1 MAFDVDEEILQ
12 DFLIEA
18 GEILELLQEQL
29 VALENNPDDTN
40 LLNAIFRGF
49 HTVKGGAGFL
59 SLTPMV
65 DVCHEAENTFDLLR
79 TGKRSVSAEL
89 MDIILQAVDAINT
102 MFAQTQQGEQQDPA
116 DPALLAK
123 LKMLSSG
130 EPLPSE
136 SGQSSAEVEPLPE
149 PEPEPEPVIETV
161 FEVAAVEDMPIEKSE
176 LSDSSIDEID
186 EAEFEALL
194 DALHGAGKG
203 PGVSAPQADAAP
215 AVQNKPQATSASA
228 SDDITDDEFEALL
241 DELHGSGKFKGKVE
255 EPAKPKVEAVV
266 AAPKP
271 AAPAVDSD
279 EITEDEFER
288 LLDEL
293 HGKGG
298 APAKVTAKAESAPAK
313 TEPAKAPPSAAAP
326 STPAAPKASVATPA
340 TPPAVK
346 AKTDVAVAEK
356 APAKAAA
363 AASANVPQGETT
375 VRVDTA
381 RLDQIMNMVGELV
394 LVRNRLLSLGISR
407 DDEEMSKALANLDLV
422 TADLQGAVM
431 KTRMQPIK
439 KVFGRF
445 PRVVRDLARTLN
457 KEIDLVL
464 VGEETDLDKNLV
476 EALADP
482 LVHLVR
488 NSVDHGIEMPNDREA
503 SGKPRTGTITLSAS
517 QEGDHILLKIEDDG
531 AGMDPE
537 KLKQIAIKRG
547 VLDEDTAARM
557 TDSEAYNLIF
567 APGFS
572 TKVEISDISGRGV
585 GMDVVKTRITQ
596 LNGTVHIDSMKG
608 KGTVLEIKV
617 PLTLAIM
624 PTLMVDV
631 AKQVFA
637 LPLSSVNEIFHLD
650 LTKTNIV
657 DGQLTVIVRNKAV
670 PLFYLEQW
678 LHRNRTNFKHGDK
691 KHGHVVIVQLGM
703 MQIGF
708 VVDALI
714 GQEEVVIKPLGA
726 LLHGTP
732 GMAGATITSDG
743 GIALILDVPGLLKHY
758 AKNKS

>member
-29 VALENNPDDTN
+29 VALENNPDDTD

-79 TGKRSVSAEL
+79 TGKRSVSSAL
-89 MDIILQAVDAINT
+89 MDIILHAVDAINT
-102 MFAQTQQGEQQDPA
+102 MFAQTQAGQEQDPA
-116 DPALLAK
+116 DPDLLARLK
-123 LKMLSSG
+123 LLSSG
-130 EPLPSE
+130 APLPNE
-136 SGQSSAEVEPLPE
+136 GGAPTIEAAE
-149 PEPEPEPVIETV
+149 PEQEFAGIELFDTPMPDDNASNGIEL
-161 FEVAAVEDMPIEKSE
+161 FDSPSSSEACVANGG
-176 LSDSSIDEID
+176 SIDEIND
-186 EAEFEALL
+186 SEFEALL
-194 DALHGAGKG
+194 DALHGSGKG
-203 PGVSAPQADAAP
+203 PSATTPP
-215 AVQNKPQATSASA
+215 AATSAPVTPPKAKAPVAA
-228 SDDITDDEFEALL
+228 SSDEITDDEFEALL
-241 DELHGSGKFKGKVE
+241 DELHGSGGFKSAVDTKDTSAKSTPVA
-255 EPAKPKVEAVV
+255 AKPAVE
-266 AAPKP
+266 PI
-271 AAPAVDSD
+271 VDGDDISD
-279 EITEDEFER
+279 DEFER

-293 HGKGG
+293 HGKGA
-298 APAKVTAKAESAPAK
+298 APSKSVVPEAQPTPAV
-313 TEPAKAPPSAAAP
+313 AKAPAAAEP
-326 STPAAPKASVATPA
+326 KAAPKVEARAEPRAELVPKDK
-340 TPPAVK
+340 PAVP
-346 AKTDVAVAEK
+346 
-356 APAKAAA
+356 APAAKAT
-363 AASANVPQGETT
+363 SSGVPQGETT

-394 LVRNRLLSLGISR
+394 LVRNRLVSLGITR
-407 DDEEMSKALANLDLV
+407 EDEEMSKALANLDLV

-457 KEIDLVL
+457 KEIDLIM

-488 NSVDHGIEMPNDREA
+488 NSVDHGIEMPLTREA
-503 SGKPRTGTITLSAS
+503 NGKPRSGTITLSAS

-537 KLKQIAIKRG
+537 KLKQIAISRG
-547 VLDEDTAARM
+547 VLDEDAASRM
-557 TDSEAYNLIF
+557 TDSDAYNLIF

-624 PTLMVDV
+624 PTLMVEV

-657 DGQLTVIVRNKAV
+657 DSQLTVIVRDKAV
-670 PLFYLEQW
+670 PLFYLEHW
-678 LHRNRTNFKHGDK
+678 LHRNKTKFKHGDK
-691 KHGHVVIVQLGM
+691 KHGHVVIVQLGT

-708 VVDALI
+708 VVDSLI

-758 AKNKS
+758 AKNKK

>member
-149 PEPEPEPVIETV
+149 PEPEPEPEPVIETV
-161 FEVAAVEDMPIEKSE
+161 VEVAAVEEMPIEKSE

-215 AVQNKPQATSASA
+215 AVQNVSKPQATSASA

-266 AAPKP
+266 AASKP

-313 TEPAKAPPSAAAP
+313 PEPAKAP
-326 STPAAPKASVATPA
+326 STPAAPKASVAAPA

-608 KGTVLEIKV
+608 KGTILEIKV

-678 LHRNRTNFKHGDK
+678 LHRNRTSFKHGDK